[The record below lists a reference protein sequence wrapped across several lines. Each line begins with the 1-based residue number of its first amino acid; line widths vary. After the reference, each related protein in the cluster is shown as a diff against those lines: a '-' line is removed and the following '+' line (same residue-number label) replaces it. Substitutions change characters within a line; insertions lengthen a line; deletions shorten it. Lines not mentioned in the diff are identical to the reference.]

1 MSLLTEVQNA
11 VNDRPLT
18 YRDSDAQNLEVLTP
32 NSFLKIGTTNN
43 LTFGSLDGSDL
54 LIPNRKELLN
64 TLNRRDKLTEKCKSL
79 WYEQYLLSL
88 RENSRNMYEENWE
101 DKVKIGD
108 VVVLYSPV
116 KTRVNWPLGRVTELL
131 TGSDGKTR
139 CVRVRRSNNTIET
152 YTINHL
158 YPLELSSLP
167 EVPANE
173 VPEVPAN
180 EARPIRRAALK
191 CKERLAIIEQ

>member
-1 MSLLTEVQNA
+1 M
-11 VNDRPLT
+11 
-18 YRDSDAQNLEVLTP
+18 
-32 NSFLKIGTTNN
+32 
-43 LTFGSLDGSDL
+43 
-54 LIPNRKELLN
+54 LLN
-64 TLNRRDKLTEKCKSL
+64 TLNRRDELTEKFRSL

-152 YTINHL
+152 NTINHL
-158 YPLELSSLP
+158 YLLEVSSLP

-180 EARPIRRAALK
+180 EARPVRQAALR
-191 CKERLAIIEQ
+191 CKERLATIEQ